1 MVPTGVEQGDQHSAA
16 DPVNTGP
23 AFLRRR
29 FGQIGLDGLV
39 RTAISI
45 LLVPLVL
52 PGAYVVRQ
60 FGGSAI
66 TSLVTGFAFYVVLLV
81 VFAWWWHV
89 WFPHRHGDQTP
100 AMRWLKL
107 RLIDLSGNEPGLG
120 QYNARWLLTAV
131 DSMFFGLVGIVLII
145 MTPQHQR
152 AGDVVARTR
161 VVRTDVS

>member
-16 DPVNTGP
+16 DPVNSGP

-29 FGQIGLDGLV
+29 FGQIVLDSLL
-39 RTAISI
+39 RTTISI
-45 LLVPLVL
+45 VLVPLVL
-52 PGAYVVRQ
+52 PFAWLVRQ
-60 FGGSAI
+60 FGASAT
-66 TSLVTGFAFYVVLLV
+66 TSLVGGFSVYFVLMVAL
-81 VFAWWWHV
+81 AWWWHV

-107 RLIDLSGNEPGLG
+107 RLIDLGGDEPGLG
-120 QYNARWLLTAV
+120 QYNARWVLTAA

-145 MTPQHQR
+145 VTPQHQR
-152 AGDVVARTR
+152 AGDIVARTR